1 MREVAVR
8 VRELP
13 HASSRQTAIEVAAA
27 DRPGLL
33 AQLSDRISELGFD
46 IRGATISTFGER
58 VVDVFFLRGKESWGL
73 STDEVELLCSSLIEV
88 ARLPEE

>member
-1 MREVAVR
+1 
-8 VRELP
+8 
-13 HASSRQTAIEVAAA
+13 
-27 DRPGLL
+27 L

-46 IRGATISTFGER
+46 IRGAAISTFGER

-73 STDEVELLCSSLIEV
+73 STDEVELLCSSLIKV